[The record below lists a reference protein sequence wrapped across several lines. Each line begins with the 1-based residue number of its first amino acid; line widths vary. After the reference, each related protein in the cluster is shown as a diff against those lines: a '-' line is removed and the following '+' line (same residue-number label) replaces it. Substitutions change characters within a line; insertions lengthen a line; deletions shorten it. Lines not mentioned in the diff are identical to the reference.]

1 MRVAI
6 VVEDVILRTTTLKLI
21 MASTKLKSAFL
32 VVRITPKARTKFHK
46 KAERYGK
53 PSDVLR
59 EIVEA
64 FNDDRITIHPPVNPK
79 ENLYA

>member
-1 MRVAI
+1 MSVVI
-6 VVEDVILRTTTLKLI
+6 VDDDVILCPTTLKLI
-21 MASTKLKSAFL
+21 MATTKLKSAFL
-32 VVRITPKARTKFHK
+32 VVRMTPKMRSQFHK

-59 EIVEA
+59 EVVEA
-64 FNDDRITIHPPVNPK
+64 FIDDRLTIKPPVTPK